1 MKNDEMGKTCSTNM
15 GNEKCTQHLAEK
27 SKGSDYSEDE
37 VVVLKWIL
45 QKCSLRCE
53 LDSTSAG

>member
-1 MKNDEMGKTCSTNM
+1 MGKTCSTNM

-37 VVVLKWIL
+37 VIVLKWIL